1 MTLTVL
7 FASGKSSDQSLT
19 IRKDYMFTVIAF
31 MEGNVLKANEILSR
45 PGKSELEEAQ
55 ISTITDAVKA
65 WRNTGDNEKAKA
77 FLKLSQE
84 KLKNIDNGNEKT
96 VLGMLVAKS
105 EDTIGEKR
113 PQALEFNR
121 VGLQKYITQKYAAA
135 TDDFYQASLLCPREL
150 AFNLNLLQ
158 GSVDADLIFYKKVNT
173 LEFLT
178 ELQNRELNEGNRKHL
193 EEIVSLTIKKKMC
206 ILLSIPVKVR
216 RMIIKVQIKWI
227 RAHC

>member
-84 KLKNIDNGNEKT
+84 KLKILIT
-96 VLGMLVAKS
+96 VM
-105 EDTIGEKR
+105 
-113 PQALEFNR
+113 
-121 VGLQKYITQKYAAA
+121 
-135 TDDFYQASLLCPREL
+135 
-150 AFNLNLLQ
+150 
-158 GSVDADLIFYKKVNT
+158 KK
-173 LEFLT
+173 
-178 ELQNRELNEGNRKHL
+178 Q
-193 EEIVSLTIKKKMC
+193 S
-206 ILLSIPVKVR
+206 
-216 RMIIKVQIKWI
+216 
-227 RAHC
+227 

>member
-1 MTLTVL
+1 
-7 FASGKSSDQSLT
+7 
-19 IRKDYMFTVIAF
+19 
-31 MEGNVLKANEILSR
+31 
-45 PGKSELEEAQ
+45 
-55 ISTITDAVKA
+55 
-65 WRNTGDNEKAKA
+65 
-77 FLKLSQE
+77 
-84 KLKNIDNGNEKT
+84 
-96 VLGMLVAKS
+96 
-105 EDTIGEKR
+105 
-113 PQALEFNR
+113 
-121 VGLQKYITQKYAAA
+121 LQKYITQKYAAA

-150 AFNLNLLQ
+150 AFSLNLFK

>member
-1 MTLTVL
+1 M
-7 FASGKSSDQSLT
+7 
-19 IRKDYMFTVIAF
+19 
-31 MEGNVLKANEILSR
+31 
-45 PGKSELEEAQ
+45 
-55 ISTITDAVKA
+55 
-65 WRNTGDNEKAKA
+65 
-77 FLKLSQE
+77 
-84 KLKNIDNGNEKT
+84 
-96 VLGMLVAKS
+96 
-105 EDTIGEKR
+105 
-113 PQALEFNR
+113 
-121 VGLQKYITQKYAAA
+121 QKYITQKYAAA

-150 AFNLNLLQ
+150 AFSLNLFQ